1 MVIDNLSKNLTPIL
15 YLNFKV
21 EMREI
26 TIATIELY
34 ADYFNLRNYFWEPVI
49 EKTSIAVSFS

>member
-34 ADYFNLRNYFWEPVI
+34 ADYFNLRNYFW
-49 EKTSIAVSFS
+49 